1 MEAKIKNKQVTKE
14 MESFK
19 IGPDSECNPS
29 PETSIP
35 KKTERQDSGYEENE
49 KNSFEESNCPKSPK
63 DLELE
68 KTEVYPKTRGEREK
82 KLNNNNYLKR
92 KCERFGCPHRGLLK
106 CSR

>member
-19 IGPDSECNPS
+19 IRPDSECNPS

-49 KNSFEESNCPKSPK
+49 KSGFEDSNYPKMHK
-63 DLELE
+63 DFELE
-68 KTEVYPKTRGEREK
+68 KTEVYPKSRGVK
-82 KLNNNNYLKR
+82 KKSRKGSLQKR
-92 KCERFGCPHRGLLK
+92 SVKDLDAPIEDC
-106 CSR
+106 